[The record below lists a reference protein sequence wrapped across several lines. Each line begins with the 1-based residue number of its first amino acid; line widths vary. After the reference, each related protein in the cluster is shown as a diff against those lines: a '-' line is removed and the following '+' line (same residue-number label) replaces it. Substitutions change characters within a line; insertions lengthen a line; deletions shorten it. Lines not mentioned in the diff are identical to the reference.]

1 MQQSQVEDQAES
13 RAEVQTP
20 PRISVSESDDS
31 ETQNIET
38 SQDQEQE
45 QSLRLTNQE
54 PPLPSG
60 TSSELE
66 MQTEINSKMI
76 TLHNRR

>member
-20 PRISVSESDDS
+20 PGISVSDDS

-66 MQTEINSKMI
+66 MQTEINSMI